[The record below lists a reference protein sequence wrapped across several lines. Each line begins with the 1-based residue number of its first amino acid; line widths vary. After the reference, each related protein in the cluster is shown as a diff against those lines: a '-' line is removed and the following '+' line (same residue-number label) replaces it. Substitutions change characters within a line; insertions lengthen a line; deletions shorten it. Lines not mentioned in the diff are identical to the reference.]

1 MKNQRKSLGRRDALA
16 EFVLDDRN
24 SFPMLLREDVV
35 QEGRFPAPEEA
46 GEDRDGDLRHREPAR
61 GAVVHR
67 ARNGSARRSRVAPH
81 AFFPVSESL
90 ATRSFGPNLLKV
102 ASHRLTWGPSA
113 VWRPREAHAAAVGL
127 LSWFRASLG
136 GMQPLPALTETGL

>member
-35 QEGRFPAPEEA
+35 QERRFPAPEEA
-46 GEDRDGDLRHREPAR
+46 GEHRDGDLRHREPAG

-67 ARNGSARRSRVAPH
+67 ARNRSARRSRVAP
-81 AFFPVSESL
+81 
-90 ATRSFGPNLLKV
+90 RS
-102 ASHRLTWGPSA
+102 
-113 VWRPREAHAAAVGL
+113 AAVL
-127 LSWFRASLG
+127 F
-136 GMQPLPALTETGL
+136 PALRESRDALVRPKASQNRFSSTRVAPHHCLEAP